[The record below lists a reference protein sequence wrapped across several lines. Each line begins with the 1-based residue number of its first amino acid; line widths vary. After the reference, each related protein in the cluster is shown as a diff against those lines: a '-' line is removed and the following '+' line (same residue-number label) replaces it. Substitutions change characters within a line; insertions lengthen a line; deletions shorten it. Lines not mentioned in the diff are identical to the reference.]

1 MLFGGSTSMTTPWNE
16 TWITLGDFLQSLF
29 FALSACWRACGTL
42 VLCQY
47 PTLSNNFLI
56 CTPAKA
62 IWKPTRMLHMLHLAH
77 TSNRAFKLVSIMFR
91 VGRLILLSQTHTHQ
105 HTSWLEGKIKS
116 NNYNIF
122 LVLMMQ
128 SCCATFLLIF
138 ACGSA
143 GSGKP
148 WRLWDNGGRH
158 DWWVQGSLL

>member
-91 VGRLILLSQTHTHQ
+91 VGRLILLSQPHTHQ
-105 HTSWLEGKIKS
+105 HASWLEGKIKS
-116 NNYNIF
+116 NNYNIGF
-122 LVLMMQ
+122 LSPMARRATKSTLMTMMTTR
-128 SCCATFLLIF
+128 STKSPLMAT
-138 ACGSA
+138 AQRATKSTG
-143 GSGKP
+143 
-148 WRLWDNGGRH
+148 
-158 DWWVQGSLL
+158 